1 MTSSAA
7 GAPALELKGI
17 VKEYE
22 QNRVLKGV
30 SLSVRE
36 GEIHAL
42 VGENGAGKS
51 TLMNILFGMPV
62 IWETGGY
69 EGEVLLGGAPA
80 RFQSPAEAMEAG
92 IGMVH
97 QEFMLLPGFRVAE
110 NIKLNREPTLPN
122 PASRV
127 LGKKLESL
135 DVARMRADARRALDA
150 VGLGIDEW
158 ILVAGLPVGHMQ
170 FIEIAREVDKER
182 LKLLIFDEPTAVL
195 TESGADLPPVI
206 GGMEEDM
213 GQDVTHRVGPALPLR
228 INVRDLLG

>member
-1 MTSSAA
+1 MPDTATV
-7 GAPALELKGI
+7 PALELRNVI
-17 VKEYE
+17 KEYE

-30 SLSVRE
+30 SLTVRE

-69 EGEVLLGGAPA
+69 EGEILLGGNPVT
-80 RFQSPAEAMEAG
+80 FHSPAEAMEAG

-122 PASRV
+122 PASRI
-127 LGKKLESL
+127 LGRTLESL
-135 DVARMRADARRALDA
+135 DVAKMRDDARRA
-150 VGLGIDEW
+150 
-158 ILVAGLPVGHMQ
+158 
-170 FIEIAREVDKER
+170 
-182 LKLLIFDEPTAVL
+182 
-195 TESGADLPPVI
+195 
-206 GGMEEDM
+206 
-213 GQDVTHRVGPALPLR
+213 
-228 INVRDLLG
+228 

>member
-1 MTSSAA
+1 MSSPIP
-7 GAPALELKGI
+7 GNAPALELRSVI
-17 VKEYE
+17 KEYGGH
-22 QNRVLKGV
+22 RVLKGV
-30 SLSVRE
+30 SLAVRR

-69 EGEVLLGGAPA
+69 QGEILLEGVPA
-80 RFQSPAEAMEAG
+80 RFRSPAEAMDAG

-122 PASRV
+122 PVSRV

-135 DVARMRADARRALDA
+135 DVKRMRQDARRALDA

-158 ILVAGLPVGHMQ
+158 IRVAG
-170 FIEIAREVDKER
+170 
-182 LKLLIFDEPTAVL
+182 
-195 TESGADLPPVI
+195 
-206 GGMEEDM
+206 
-213 GQDVTHRVGPALPLR
+213 
-228 INVRDLLG
+228 